1 MGRRRNRQRENWRKI
16 FLSLLIIIC
25 LYFIFALFGSSLV
38 GNSGEE
44 LGFYLRTAWG
54 GAVVV
59 PLLFWLYLCVAK
71 LMKLRVPF
79 LPRQILGTIQL
90 YISFAFML
98 GLLKETGWN
107 SELTLFLPGNFGRGL
122 AHFFYLNIGGFLTL
136 LFVIGSFILSAFFF
150 GSRVLTMQ
158 FPEFS
163 FNALKRQKK
172 SENINPESNPR
183 RRRRPVI
190 VNENSARQ
198 YSSDRPEDILFMKN
212 LPEPQLKVEEDFSL
226 PEVKKNKSGLPD
238 FPRPKLKADPE
249 PVNDLPDSKQGEEV
263 YNDEDFYSEGE
274 FNIASSDA
282 EKPNAP
288 ENNYAVE
295 IIDNLLASLDSGAMS
310 MPESKRSKTSQRSN
324 TRKFRRP
331 LPAVN
336 FNEGLENLI
345 PNENFDFSSEISQGF
360 PPPLEFFGSAPK
372 FEIARENLKI
382 SDKTGKTIISTLKNF
397 GVNASIAETFKG
409 ASVTQYLIELAP
421 GMKVNQVSDLDEELA
436 MSLAVMSVRIEA
448 PILGT
453 RYVGI
458 EVPNPERKK
467 ISLRSVF
474 ESDEFQDSSAR
485 LPVPLGVQFD
495 GKFLIKGLEELSNLL
510 VAGGKDSGKNTF
522 LNTSIISM
530 CSRRRPEE
538 LQLILID
545 PRHVEF
551 AVYEGLPH
559 LLIPPIFNHDDS
571 LKALQWAFDEMESRT
586 ANFAKNR
593 VRTLSAYNRKLAKKD
608 RLPEIVI
615 VISELADLMY
625 QSGSDGNE
633 FEDLI
638 VRLAQKSSAAGIY
651 MIIASQRPSADVVTT
666 LIRSNISAR
675 AAFAL
680 SSPGDSKNIIGITDA
695 EKLTGRG
702 DMLFRDGESPR
713 AIRLQAPF
721 IAEEKISEFVE
732 YLEEHL
738 PRRIENSNFEN

>member
-1 MGRRRNRQRENWRKI
+1 MGRRRNRQRESWRKI
-16 FLSLLIIIC
+16 ILSLFTVVC

-38 GNSGEE
+38 GNGGEE

-54 GAVVV
+54 GALIV

-71 LMKLRVPF
+71 LMRLRVPF

-150 GSRVLTMQ
+150 GSRILTMQ

-163 FNALKRQKK
+163 FNSLKRQKK
-172 SENINPESNPR
+172 SENINSESRPR
-183 RRRRPVI
+183 RRRRPI
-190 VNENSARQ
+190 ILENENSVRQ

-212 LPEPQLKVEEDFSL
+212 LPEPQLKIDDDFSL
-226 PEVKKNKSGLPD
+226 PEIKKNKSGLPE
-238 FPRPKLKADPE
+238 FPRPRLKADPA
-249 PVNDLPDSKQGEEV
+249 PVINENKRQDKKEEEF
-263 YNDEDFYSEGE
+263 YEDEDFYNEGE
-274 FNIASSDA
+274 FNIASSES
-282 EKPNAP
+282 EKPSEP

-310 MPESKRSKTSQRSN
+310 MPESKRSKNSQRDN

-331 LPAVN
+331 LPTVN
-336 FNEGLENLI
+336 FNEGFENLI
-345 PNENFDFSSEISQGF
+345 PDERLEFSQGF
-360 PPPLEFFGSAPK
+360 PPPLEIFGSAPK
-372 FEIARENLKI
+372 FEIAKGNIKI
-382 SDKTGKTIISTLKNF
+382 SDKTGKAIISTLKNF
-397 GVNASIAETFKG
+397 GVNASIAETFTG

-421 GMKVNQVSDLDEELA
+421 GMKVNQVADLDEELA

-448 PILGT
+448 PIPGT

-474 ESDEFQDSSAR
+474 ESDEFQNSSAR
-485 LPVPLGVQFD
+485 LPLPLGAQFD
-495 GKFLIKGLEELSNLL
+495 GKFLIKGLEEFSHLL

-551 AVYEGLPH
+551 SVYEGLPH
-559 LLIPPIFNHDDS
+559 LLTPPIFNHNDA

-586 ANFAKNR
+586 ANFAKSR
-593 VRTLSAYNRKLAKKD
+593 VGTLTAFNRKLAKKD

-625 QSGSDGNE
+625 QSGGDGNE

-638 VRLAQKSSAAGIY
+638 VRLAQKSGAAGIY

-666 LIRSNISAR
+666 LILI
-675 AAFAL
+675 
-680 SSPGDSKNIIGITDA
+680 
-695 EKLTGRG
+695 TGR
-702 DMLFRDGESPR
+702 LKKYYR
-713 AIRLQAPF
+713 
-721 IAEEKISEFVE
+721 
-732 YLEEHL
+732 H
-738 PRRIENSNFEN
+738 N

>member
-1 MGRRRNRQRENWRKI
+1 MGRRRNRQRENWKRI
-16 FLSLLIIIC
+16 FLFLITIIC
-25 LYFIFALFGSSLV
+25 LYFIFSLFGSSLV
-38 GNSGEE
+38 GDSGQE
-44 LGFYLRTAWG
+44 LGYYLRTVWG

-59 PLLFWLYLCVAK
+59 PLLFWLYLCGAK
-71 LMKLRVPF
+71 LMKLKVPYI
-79 LPRQILGTIQL
+79 PRQILGTIQL

-107 SELTLFLPGNFGRGL
+107 SELTLFLPGKFGRGL

-136 LFVIGSFILSAFFF
+136 LLVIGSFILSAFLF

-163 FNALKRQKK
+163 LNSFERKK
-172 SENINPESNPR
+172 SPEKSASESKPR
-183 RRRRPVI
+183 RRRRPFV
-190 VNENSARQ
+190 EDSKKK
-198 YSSDRPEDILFMKN
+198 YSSERPEDILFMKD
-212 LPEPQLKVEEDFSL
+212 LPEPQLKIENDFSF
-226 PEVKKNKSGLPD
+226 PEAKNKTVLPD
-238 FPRPKLKADPE
+238 FPRPKLKAAPE
-249 PVNDLPDSKQGEEV
+249 PENDQQDEDN
-263 YNDEDFYSEGE
+263 YEDFYNDNEGN
-274 FNIASSDA
+274 FNLASPDA
-282 EKPNAP
+282 EKINTP
-288 ENNYAVE
+288 ENPQNLQNNYAVE

-310 MPESKRSKTSQRSN
+310 MPESKRYKNSQRDNS
-324 TRKFRRP
+324 RKPRRQ

-345 PNENFDFSSEISQGF
+345 PAESFDFSKESSQGF
-360 PPPLEFFGSAPK
+360 PPPLEIFGTAPK
-372 FEIARENLKI
+372 FEISRENLKVY
-382 SDKTGKTIISTLKNF
+382 DKIGKNIISTLKNF
-397 GVNASIAETFKG
+397 NVNASVAEISNG
-409 ASVTQYLIELAP
+409 PSVTQFLIELAP
-421 GMKVNQVSDLDEELA
+421 GMKVNQIADLDEELA

-448 PILGT
+448 PIPGT
-453 RYVGI
+453 RYIGI
-458 EVPNPERKK
+458 EIPNPERKK

-474 ESDEFQDSSAR
+474 ESDDFQDNHSR

-495 GKFLIKGLEELSNLL
+495 GNFLIKGLEDFPHLL
-510 VAGGKDSGKNTF
+510 VAGGKDSGKNNF

-559 LLIPPIFNHDDS
+559 LLTPPIFNHGDS
-571 LKALQWAFDEMESRT
+571 LKALQWAFDEMETRT
-586 ANFAKNR
+586 ANFAKSR
-593 VRTLSAYNRKLAKKD
+593 VRTLAAFNRRLTKKD

-625 QSGSDGNE
+625 QSGNESNE

-638 VRLAQKSSAAGIY
+638 VRLAQKSGVAGIY
-651 MIIASQRPSADVVTT
+651 MIIASQRPSPDVITT

-675 AAFAL
+675 VAFSL

-702 DMLFRDGESPR
+702 DLLFRDNESQR
-713 AIRLQAPF
+713 VIRLQAPF

-732 YLEEHL
+732 YLAGVL
-738 PRRIENSNFEN
+738 PKKIDDSNLEN